1 MEYLT
6 MWRSTIVLL
15 LASMWLNITTTTTAA
30 DWKIMMM
37 TQRSTKSGEMSL
49 KNYCESWRMNVE
61 LNNIRDFSVVPSEC
75 TSYIGKYM
83 TGTQFKVDSEATID
97 ECTLYLNTLSCHLIK
112 TDGKDAWIFDI
123 DDTLLSTVPYYKKH
137 GYGGEKLNVTELEE
151 WMRKGKATA
160 MDYSLRLYNDIKKR
174 GIQIILVS
182 SRREHLRAATIDN
195 LVNVGFY
202 GWKSLHMREDDND
215 MKTTVEEYKTH
226 VRSELIKDGYRI
238 WGILGDQW
246 SSINGIPTAKRAF
259 KLPNSLYYV
268 A

>member
-1 MEYLT
+1 MERYVVVFLVAMCLSNVLT
-6 MWRSTIVLL
+6 
-15 LASMWLNITTTTTAA
+15 AAA
-30 DWKIMMM
+30 DWNILN
-37 TQRSTKSGEMSL
+37 QRTKSGLKITL

-61 LNNIRDFSVVPSEC
+61 LNNIREFSVVPSEC

-83 TGTQFKVDSEATID
+83 TGTQYKVDSESAID
-97 ECTLYLNTLSCHLIK
+97 ECSVYLNTICDLK
-112 TDGKDAWIFDI
+112 KDGKDAWIFDI

-137 GYGGEKLNVTELEE
+137 GYGGEKLNVTDLEE
-151 WMRKGKATA
+151 WMKQGKAKA
-160 MDYSLRLYNDIKKR
+160 IDYSLNLFNDIKKK

-182 SRREHLRAATIDN
+182 SRREHLRSATVDN

-202 GWKSLHMREDDND
+202 GWKSLFLRGTEND
-215 MKTTVEEYKTH
+215 CETVEAYKAG
-226 VRSELIKDGYRI
+226 VRNELMKNGYHI

-246 SSINGIPTAKRAF
+246 SSLQGLPYAKRTF